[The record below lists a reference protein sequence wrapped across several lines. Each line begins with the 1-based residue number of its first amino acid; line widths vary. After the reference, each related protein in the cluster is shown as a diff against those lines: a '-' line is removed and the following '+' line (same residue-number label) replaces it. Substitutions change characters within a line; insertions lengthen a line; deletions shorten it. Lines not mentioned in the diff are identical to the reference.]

1 MRIVQLLP
9 ELNEGGVERGTM
21 ELSREF
27 VKLGH
32 ESIVISNG
40 GKLVDV
46 IENDGGKH
54 IKFDVASKNILTV
67 PWRIY
72 KLRELLR
79 DLRPDII
86 HARSRVT
93 AWLAYLANKTLHI
106 PFVTTVHGLNS
117 VNKYSEIMTKGDK
130 VICVSEVVQDYI
142 IKNYNID
149 KGKTI
154 IIQRGVDANLFNL
167 ENVDTNFMSNFKKQF
182 NLDGKFI
189 VTSVGRITWLK
200 DYETF
205 IKSIAIAKKEIPNIV
220 GLIVGGYRIDKK
232 EYFESLIEL
241 ARQEEIEDSVIFT
254 GSISKIAE
262 VYCLSDILVNASLK
276 MGNVGRTV
284 SESLAMN
291 TPVIAT
297 TFEGLNNII
306 KDGINGYVIK
316 NQDVD
321 DLSSKIIKL
330 YKNMPSNIK
339 DTLPSE
345 FTLKVM
351 TESTISV
358 YKSLLMK
365 SIDNNLLGSD
375 KL

>member
-1 MRIVQLLP
+1 
-9 ELNEGGVERGTM
+9 
-21 ELSREF
+21 
-27 VKLGH
+27 
-32 ESIVISNG
+32 
-40 GKLVDV
+40 
-46 IENDGGKH
+46 
-54 IKFDVASKNILTV
+54 
-67 PWRIY
+67 
-72 KLRELLR
+72 
-79 DLRPDII
+79 
-86 HARSRVT
+86 
-93 AWLAYLANKTLHI
+93 
-106 PFVTTVHGLNS
+106 
-117 VNKYSEIMTKGDK
+117 
-130 VICVSEVVQDYI
+130 
-142 IKNYNID
+142 
-149 KGKTI
+149 
-154 IIQRGVDANLFNL
+154 
-167 ENVDTNFMSNFKKQF
+167 
-182 NLDGKFI
+182 
-189 VTSVGRITWLK
+189 
-200 DYETF
+200 
-205 IKSIAIAKKEIPNIV
+205 
-220 GLIVGGYRIDKK
+220 
-232 EYFESLIEL
+232 
-241 ARQEEIEDSVIFT
+241 
-254 GSISKIAE
+254 
-262 VYCLSDILVNASLK
+262 

>member
-86 HARSRVT
+86 HARSRVP

-262 VYCLSDILVNASLK
+262 VYCLSDILVNASL
-276 MGNVGRTV
+276 
-284 SESLAMN
+284 
-291 TPVIAT
+291 
-297 TFEGLNNII
+297 
-306 KDGINGYVIK
+306 
-316 NQDVD
+316 
-321 DLSSKIIKL
+321 
-330 YKNMPSNIK
+330 
-339 DTLPSE
+339 
-345 FTLKVM
+345 
-351 TESTISV
+351 
-358 YKSLLMK
+358 
-365 SIDNNLLGSD
+365 
-375 KL
+375 